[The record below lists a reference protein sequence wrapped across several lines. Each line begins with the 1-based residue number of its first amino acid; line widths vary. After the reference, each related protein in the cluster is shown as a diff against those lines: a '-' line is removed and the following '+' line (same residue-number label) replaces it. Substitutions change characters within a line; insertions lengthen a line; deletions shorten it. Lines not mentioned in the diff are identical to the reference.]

1 MCYSTRATLFTQL
14 QRSTYHCVSPSAFD
28 WRLEISIRPHANF
41 STVSRTYSLVCLFL
55 ISYVD
60 QCSTKSSRV
69 SFTQCGHTPGSYLA
83 SPLRKRTSTS
93 VNSLRYCLVFQEA
106 SSWYLALASLHM
118 WYSNCLLKSASNYY
132 LRLESVPLPFSLV
145 YLLRYPLS
153 ASWNSSFITYA
164 NTASSIDRLAD
175 VLFAIVIFSHKPP
188 DFNCRLGVFDLY
200 LTGSA

>member
-1 MCYSTRATLFTQL
+1 MWINAAQNPQGFPLLSVVIPLAVTSPHLWEREHPQAWTLLGTVWYFRRLQVGTSLLRACT
-14 QRSTYHCVSPSAFD
+14 
-28 WRLEISIRPHANF
+28 
-41 STVSRTYSLVCLFL
+41 
-55 ISYVD
+55 
-60 QCSTKSSRV
+60 
-69 SFTQCGHTPGSYLA
+69 CGT
-83 SPLRKRTSTS
+83 
-93 VNSLRYCLVFQEA
+93 
-106 SSWYLALASLHM
+106 SLHM